1 MRTRTMRMSRM
12 IPMIIPAPNP
22 PPSSWTTLGPP
33 AGGFTLTWPN
43 LNLLALSRPTLSQAA
58 CREGALVRML
68 REHAAGAVTASL
80 VRSLHGRH
88 RHRRAWRRGRAA
100 RITAP
105 HPRSHSFDRRGRH
118 PAARTGAPVRLLR
131 RNCRS
136 AHRPGREAQAADC
149 LRCVEHRDHVGYPA
163 LGDGRRLL
171 ARPPLFHRLPA
182 RDGRSGVGRDHRLQR
197 GARARRAGR
206 ATQRERGR
214 LRCRPCGPPDA
225 PDDRRPRARRTRDG
239 QRDVH
244 RGLRVRPD
252 ARDLHAHAPDLRG
265 RPDLARRDHAAH
277 RWNGARRGLR
287 LRLAQQGPALA
298 PRSYV
303 HRKPG
308 TARHPDP
315 PAVCASRG
323 EPPRRDH
330 DRPRPVARGGGDDP
344 RELHRAARR
353 RGTPDGPHA
362 PRIGG
367 ARRCGRHADRARARL
382 AVHRRRFRRARNGV
396 DELHHLRLR
405 AAPARGPRADP
416 RTRERG
422 LPHHRAHREQHL
434 GPVPL
439 GRGRRV
445 QLLSRLR
452 GRGLARDPGRGR
464 DVLHAA
470 PPLQLER
477 ASRRG
482 SSEPRSQLISTFE
495 HVLPGARVPDPRP
508 GDFILT
514 HGGEFFSRL
523 IQLGQGLRY
532 TGADRQFTYWNHTAL
547 IVSAEGAIVEAL
559 GPGVRRNTLGDY
571 DQTQYT
577 VVHIEASD
585 EDRAEMVAFAEHW
598 IGARYDWATIVS
610 IAISLVT
617 GAKLSFGFAGQ
628 LICSG
633 LVARALERTAA
644 IFEEE
649 PSHVMPAGLAKMFA
663 VAPPPTNTPKGK
675 PARR

>member
-22 PPSSWTTLGPP
+22 PPSSCTTLGPP

-88 RHRRAWRRGRAA
+88 RPRRAWRRGRAA

-163 LGDGRRLL
+163 IGDGRGLL

-206 ATQRERGR
+206 AHQRERGL
-214 LRCRPCGPPDA
+214 LRCRPCGARDG
-225 PDDRRPRARRTRDG
+225 PDDRRPRDRRTRDV

-244 RGLRVRPD
+244 CGLRVRPD

-265 RPDLARRDHAAH
+265 RPGPARGDHAAH

-298 PRSYV
+298 SRSYV

-315 PAVCASRG
+315 PALCASRG

-344 RELHRAARR
+344 CELHRAARR

-405 AAPARGPRADP
+405 AAPARGP
-416 RTRERG
+416 
-422 LPHHRAHREQHL
+422 
-434 GPVPL
+434 
-439 GRGRRV
+439 
-445 QLLSRLR
+445 
-452 GRGLARDPGRGR
+452 
-464 DVLHAA
+464 
-470 PPLQLER
+470 
-477 ASRRG
+477 
-482 SSEPRSQLISTFE
+482 
-495 HVLPGARVPDPRP
+495 
-508 GDFILT
+508 
-514 HGGEFFSRL
+514 
-523 IQLGQGLRY
+523 
-532 TGADRQFTYWNHTAL
+532 GADRQFTYWNHTAL